1 MVFLLSFYIFSLS
14 SIKFLLMK
22 ISIVFKKNRIKQ
34 FYDNFIK
41 KKLMVVVLFNF
52 TYFTF
57 NVVVLILVLYKKKI
71 IKNISII

>member
-1 MVFLLSFYIFSLS
+1 
-14 SIKFLLMK
+14 MK